1 MKNLK
6 IKTFFD
12 FITPANEGRFSNSH
26 IHIIPQTKNNISITP
41 AKHPNSFVL
50 TCCCGTWLR
59 RLDPKPELLIL
70 TRNVDIVMV
79 FVLFFCTETRIHLCN
94 RYGSRIENV
103 EFILVFVLFSA
114 HGLGWW
120 IGCETENVD
129 FIWVFL
135 TVSAFMHGIWNR
147 KYLFYIGFLYYFC
160 TPRRLPAAPG
170 GRQDPP
176 WGH

>member
-1 MKNLK
+1 MK
-6 IKTFFD
+6 IW
-12 FITPANEGRFSNSH
+12 IC
-26 IHIIPQTKNNISITP
+26 IITP
-41 AKHPNSFVL
+41 AKHPNSFVW

-129 FIWVFL
+129 FILVF
-135 TVSAFMHGIWNR
+135 S
-147 KYLFYIGFLYYFC
+147 LFLRSCMGYETENTYFILVFC
-160 TPRRLPAAPG
+160 TIFAPRGGSPQPPAAA
-170 GRQDPP
+170 RPP
-176 WGH
+176 LGDINSILSNLWTLLEL